1 MFVSLPGHSSRF
13 PSARRAQ
20 GQLATTEDASSL
32 PGVSPDP
39 DRQRF
44 ALGQARH
51 RPFFPAGS
59 PVSAGN
65 RLRRRW
71 AQRGAL
77 LAAVYLP
84 MRGHPQRA
92 STTGRALEHL
102 AGTPHGLGGPCGRR
116 LPPSPRVQDWHKFS
130 PRSQL
135 TPVTLAGQVPS
146 PGRQKTSTAQSSF
159 TGRDRGS
166 CVALERARPWPL
178 PAAVDLLYY
187 PHVRARPAA
196 NFARATGK
204 PRTSWRG
211 QFRPVGLLARE
222 YMSGTS
228 AYDQLSVSVAQVTAS
243 LQACDT
249 PTPAGQFTGRQR
261 RTTGWVD
268 LAVAWSTASGDGITV
283 V

>member
-1 MFVSLPGHSSRF
+1 
-13 PSARRAQ
+13 
-20 GQLATTEDASSL
+20 
-32 PGVSPDP
+32 
-39 DRQRF
+39 
-44 ALGQARH
+44 
-51 RPFFPAGS
+51 
-59 PVSAGN
+59 
-65 RLRRRW
+65 
-71 AQRGAL
+71 
-77 LAAVYLP
+77 

-102 AGTPHGLGGPCGRR
+102 AGTPHGLGGPCGWR
-116 LPPSPRVQDWHKFS
+116 LPPSARLAQVQPSIAADASDSCRSVPQPR
-130 PRSQL
+130 P
-135 TPVTLAGQVPS
+135 T
-146 PGRQKTSTAQSSF
+146 KTSTAQSSF

-261 RTTGWVD
+261 RTTG
-268 LAVAWSTASGDGITV
+268 
-283 V
+283 